1 MTSYEICE
9 RRDSFVIIGL
19 RHIFL
24 VERPSIETGSE
35 ELVITA
41 LRNNITPDNLSFS
54 IDFPKNI
61 FQFSS
66 IAKYQLSLNINCI
79 SNQFFYS
86 INIK

>member
-1 MTSYEICE
+1 MTSSEICE
-9 RRDSFVIIGL
+9 RRNSFVIIGL
-19 RHIFL
+19 RHTFL
-24 VERPSIETGSE
+24 VERPSLVTGSQ

-66 IAKYQLSLNINCI
+66 IAKYQSSLNMNCI